1 MAKLQFGH
9 PNSIGDNSV
18 SPTFPLLFW
27 SLKFFLVTDL
37 AQLTLQ
43 LTQNGPGSYES
54 LISVRLKSRNRSSGH
69 PTRYL

>member
-9 PNSIGDNSV
+9 PNSI
-18 SPTFPLLFW
+18 
-27 SLKFFLVTDL
+27 DL

-43 LTQNGPGSYES
+43 LAQNGPVSYES